1 MSVFIS
7 DEERA
12 SWSVTGKSETITD
25 LVLCECIATTKSEK
39 LITPQG
45 KSKPVLACSF
55 VLKLVEIA
63 TGEEITCYLKYNK
76 SPKGNAAVKHD
87 GKFAMLYRLTIGD
100 DPRKR
105 YSEAQYLVNH
115 FRGHKFLAS
124 YVIANTAEN
133 YAYRKSASIKPA
145 EPIVTDAWTN
155 TGKLLRTFKPR
166 ANTKK
171 LGKVLDKPWKVL
183 GNSLEKTWTGKAEEP
198 HSYLASPAIC
208 NASKSILAREV
219 KGIRA
224 CDSSTVIDDEYAD
237 SHSTI
242 MTTPNSDAPK
252 VYREVF

>member
-1 MSVFIS
+1 MTALIS

-12 SWSVTGKSETITD
+12 SWNVTDKGTEATE
-25 LVLCECIATTKSEK
+25 LVLCECVATSKSEK
-39 LITPQG
+39 MITPQG

-115 FRGHKFLAS
+115 FLGHQFLVS
-124 YVIANTAEN
+124 HVIAKTSEN
-133 YAYRKSASIKPA
+133 YAYKKTASIKPA
-145 EPIVTDAWTN
+145 NPIVTDGWTI
-155 TGKLLRTFKPR
+155 TGKLRRTFKPR
-166 ANTKK
+166 KNTQK
-171 LGKVLDKPWKVL
+171 LGKVLDEPWKVL
-183 GNSLEKTWTGKAEEP
+183 GKVLEKPWTEKPEEA
-198 HSYLASPAIC
+198 HSYLASPTIY

-219 KGIRA
+219 KGIKA
-224 CDSSTVIDDEYAD
+224 CDSSTVIDAD
-237 SHSTI
+237 NHSTV
-242 MTTPNSDAPK
+242 MTTANSNVPK

>member
-12 SWSVTGKSETITD
+12 SWTVTDKSEAITD

-39 LITPQG
+39 MITPQG

-76 SPKGNAAVKHD
+76 SAKGNAAVKHD

-105 YSEAQYLVNH
+105 YSQAQFLVNH
-115 FRGHKFLAS
+115 FRGHKFLVS
-124 YVIANTAEN
+124 YVITDTAEN
-133 YAYRKSASIKPA
+133 YTYRKSVSTKPA
-145 EPIVTDAWTN
+145 EPIVTNGWTI

-171 LGKVLDKPWKVL
+171 LGKVLDEPWKVL
-183 GNSLEKTWTGKAEEP
+183 GKVLEKPWTEKAEEP
-198 HSYLASPAIC
+198 HSYLVSPAIC

-219 KGIRA
+219 KGIGA
-224 CDSSTVIDDEYAD
+224 CDSSDVIDCYGAD
-237 SHSTI
+237 NHSTI
-242 MTTPNSDAPK
+242 MTTPNSNAPK